1 MTSEIQLFLK
11 DKKEELL
18 LGYKDDAIKLIMK
31 FFSSKN
37 ENIEDLE
44 KFRYNQDMYKKLKWD
59 KEKHFD
65 VINSFWTVF
74 SCAVIREVHDNKEYS
89 RSKRFYNFP
98 DYICHETPWIPGGKN
113 GYKGEDGK
121 WKDSFPERYLKLSGT
136 RTIVNSTIKT
146 FPELN
151 ELAAVT
157 HSVANFMP
165 CPPNHKEYNY
175 NCMKGKAQRVHDFFP
190 LMIDLIEQSC
200 NNKDFSIKTHGV
212 TVDEEIAQAW
222 KDWFISKREIY
233 CLEDYYDVDTD
244 SKGMK
249 HIKGIPFFKKQNL
262 NYPLPLTED
271 EVTKCLD
278 EMIRRIKERAY
289 KLSNI

>member
-1 MTSEIQLFLK
+1 MRDEIQLFLK
-11 DKKEELL
+11 DKKEELPL
-18 LGYKDDAIKLIMK
+18 HYKDDSIKLIME

-44 KFRYNQDMYKKLKWD
+44 KLRYNQDMYKKLKWD

-65 VINSFWTVF
+65 VINSFWTIF
-74 SCAVIREVHDNKEYS
+74 SCAAIREVHDNKEYS
-89 RSKRFYNFP
+89 RSKRFYKFP
-98 DYICHETPWIPGGKN
+98 DYIDHLTPWIPGGKN
-113 GYKGEDGK
+113 GYKIDGK
-121 WKDSFPERYLKLSGT
+121 WQDSFPERYLKLP
-136 RTIVNSTIKT
+136 RTMSIVNSTIKSY
-146 FPELN
+146 PKLN

-165 CPPNHKEYNY
+165 CPPNPKEHDNNY
-175 NCMKGKAQRVHDFFP
+175 NCMKGKAVRVHDFFP
-190 LMIDLIEQSC
+190 LMIDLIEESC
-200 NNKDFSIKTHGV
+200 NNKDFS
-212 TVDEEIAQAW
+212 TVDGEILHIW

-244 SKGMK
+244 SKGMT
-249 HIKGIPFFKKQNL
+249 HIKGIPFFKKQSL
-262 NYPLPLTED
+262 NYPLPRTED
-271 EVTKCLD
+271 EITECLA